1 MVEKEKLE
9 KSIATLSVLY
19 STATWKIKAETEDDV
34 LRVGL
39 DRIAELVLPDIGAI
53 LTLTDGVLKPSVTSG
68 LPERVAKI
76 SKVEIGLGLAG
87 EVFLTGRPI
96 AINDLERDQSFIDS
110 FIKPWKPKTALCYPL
125 RVDDKM
131 FGVIYLA
138 RLTNLP
144 FTREEEWFITLVS
157 EKIDL
162 AISMIRKARW

>member
-1 MVEKEKLE
+1 MVEKEELE

-19 STATWKIKAETEDDV
+19 STAAWKIKAETEEDV

-53 LTLTDGVLKPSVTSG
+53 LTLADGILKPIVTSG
-68 LPERVAKI
+68 LPKRVAKI
-76 SKVEIGLGLAG
+76 SEVEIGLGLAG

-96 AINDLERDQSFIDS
+96 AINDLERDASFIDS
-110 FIKPWKPKTALCYPL
+110 FVKLWRPRTALCYPL
-125 RVDDKM
+125 RVDEKM

-138 RLTNLP
+138 RLCDVP
-144 FTREEEWFITLVS
+144 FTREEEWFVTLVS

-162 AISMIRKARW
+162 AISMIQKQR

>member
-1 MVEKEKLE
+1 MVEKEELE

-19 STATWKIKAETEDDV
+19 STAAWKIKAETEDDV

-53 LTLTDGVLKPSVTSG
+53 LTLVDGRLKPSVTSG
-68 LPERVAKI
+68 LPKRIVKI
-76 SKVEIGLGLAG
+76 ADVEIGLGLAG

-110 FIKPWKPKTALCYPL
+110 FIKLWKPKTALCYPL
-125 RVDDKM
+125 RIDDKM
-131 FGVIYLA
+131 FGVVYLA

-144 FTREEEWFITLVS
+144 FTREEEWFVTLVS

-162 AISMIRKARW
+162 AISMIRKAE